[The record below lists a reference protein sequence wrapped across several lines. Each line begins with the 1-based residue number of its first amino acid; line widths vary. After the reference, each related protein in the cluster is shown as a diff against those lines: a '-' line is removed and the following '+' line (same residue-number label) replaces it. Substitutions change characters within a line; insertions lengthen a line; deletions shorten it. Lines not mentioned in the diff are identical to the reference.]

1 MAKFDLYVPKLKQ
14 VEGYGRYTNLPSDLG
29 GPTMSGVTLTTFRQF
44 YGNNKTALDL
54 RAMTYQQWYNIFKTG
69 YWDKAGG
76 DKIQNQSVAE
86 LIVDFCVNSGVGMLK
101 KIQAIVGVDA
111 DGVIGPKSLAA
122 INGANQR
129 LLFNAVM
136 AERRSKYFEIVAYNY
151 SQKVNLPGW
160 LNRLK
165 TFEFKP

>member
-1 MAKFDLYVPKLKQ
+1 MATFVLYEPLLKRL
-14 VEGYGRYTNLPSDLG
+14 EGYGKYTNHPSDLG
-29 GPTMSGVTLTTFRQF
+29 SHTMSGVTLTTFRQYF
-44 YGNNKTALDL
+44 GQDKTVNDL
-54 RAMTYQQWYNIFKTG
+54 KKMTESQWRYIFKRG

-101 KIQAIVGVDA
+101 KIQALVGVET
-111 DGVIGPKSLAA
+111 DGIIGPKSLAA

-151 SQKVNLPGW
+151 GQKVNLQGW

>member
-44 YGNNKTALDL
+44 YGNNKTVIDL
-54 RAMTYQQWYNIFKTG
+54 RAMTYQQWYHIFKTG

-101 KIQAIVGVDA
+101 RIQSLVGTQP

-122 INGANQR
+122 INACQQD

-136 AERRSKYFEIVAYNY
+136 AERRCRYNEIVVNKYG
-151 SQKVNLPGW
+151 QKVNLQGW